1 MSNRKSSL
9 WCVAKECNNI
19 TEKRHFFLFPKE
31 HDRWLQWIH
40 ACGRLDL
47 QVMGPEYGHRNYRL
61 CHLHFEE
68 KWYKIGQKRA
78 SLHPDAV
85 PTIFFGRENDKEDE
99 AVIEVVEQQEETNS
113 SIQTSN
119 ATLSMDRDAE
129 IAKPSTSS
137 SCKRS
142 RSMCSAAVKETSR
155 QKKWRERHLK
165 LKADNKMLRERLR
178 RLRKKVENLESKAK
192 SQEECKEHEILRQL
206 GCKLLPTNFAQL
218 LSAQIDAQIKSKHG
232 RRYSPEFKRFALSL
246 FFLSPRNYRELR
258 KQFALP
264 SIRGLHSFT
273 HTWQIKPGKKQQ
285 NF

>member
-1 MSNRKSSL
+1 MNCKSSL
-9 WCVAKECNNI
+9 WCVAKECNNNS

-40 ACGRLDL
+40 ASGRLDL

-85 PTIFFGRENDKEDE
+85 PTIFFGRDNTLVITASEEHTQERNDKEDE

-119 ATLSMDRDAE
+119 ATLAMDRNAK

-137 SCKRS
+137 
-142 RSMCSAAVKETSR
+142 SMCSAAVKETSR
-155 QKKWRERHLK
+155 QKKWREQRLK
-165 LKADNKMLRERLR
+165 LKAENKMLRERLR
-178 RLRKKVENLESKAK
+178 RLRKKVENLGKSKTK
-192 SQEECKEHEILRQL
+192 SQEESKEHEILRQL
-206 GCKLLPTNFAQL
+206 GCVCASRARSHNCRINK
-218 LSAQIDAQIKSKHG
+218 
-232 RRYSPEFKRFALSL
+232 
-246 FFLSPRNYRELR
+246 
-258 KQFALP
+258 
-264 SIRGLHSFT
+264 
-273 HTWQIKPGKKQQ
+273 
-285 NF
+285 